1 MTRETLAGRVA
12 EIKKLV
18 AESEQQNPIDQDELD
33 NRRAI
38 LARQEKALEETL
50 KIQKLSDENMKK
62 INDAA
67 EAEAGDSE
75 KREMEQ
81 QVKEAKKFR
90 DELVAEL

>member
-1 MTRETLAGRVA
+1 MTRKTLAERVA